1 MVSADND
8 AQTSS
13 FPALA
18 ASWQATLVVGVL
30 TLIIGLVVS
39 FHPTGSLNVVAVL
52 LGILMI
58 LSGIFH
64 LIRMFDSEEIHRV
77 WLGIAGLMFI
87 VVGVVL
93 IRHLDLSRAAI
104 GLVIGITWIVQG
116 LTALIGGIAGDVR
129 EGRAWWIT
137 FGVIS
142 VIAGL
147 VVVSAPASS
156 LNVLAVLLGIWFVIM
171 GIFEIIG
178 ALMLRHASSRSHGD
192 VTRLT
197 AHPRRVMSVWLGA
210 TAPNRTTWSPS
221 SRNKV
226 RELGTCGSPRPG
238 RTRRSRS
245 MTGPRPTSA
254 APPTSTFERG
264 SPGDAGA
271 RIEAVVPLPRMPSA
285 RLSNWPGR
293 PAPNAVKGACW
304 SEGPE
309 QPERHLEESQTFTGH
324 LSLLCAGA
332 PWNTLGVHGGAD
344 RLQGREHV
352 RHCAAGFLVL
362 GRPHAARTASA

>member
-1 MVSADND
+1 MASVDND

-13 FPALA
+13 FSALA

-64 LIRMFDSEEIHRV
+64 LIRMFDSKEVHRV

-116 LTALIGGIAGDVR
+116 LTVLIGGLAGDVR

-171 GIFEIIG
+171 GIFEIIA
-178 ALMLRHASSRSHGD
+178 ALMLRHELR
-192 VTRLT
+192 VT
-197 AHPRRVMSVWLGA
+197 VMSLA
-210 TAPNRTTWSPS
+210 
-221 SRNKV
+221 
-226 RELGTCGSPRPG
+226 
-238 RTRRSRS
+238 
-245 MTGPRPTSA
+245 
-254 APPTSTFERG
+254 
-264 SPGDAGA
+264 
-271 RIEAVVPLPRMPSA
+271 
-285 RLSNWPGR
+285 
-293 PAPNAVKGACW
+293 
-304 SEGPE
+304 
-309 QPERHLEESQTFTGH
+309 ESQ
-324 LSLLCAGA
+324 
-332 PWNTLGVHGGAD
+332 
-344 RLQGREHV
+344 
-352 RHCAAGFLVL
+352 
-362 GRPHAARTASA
+362 